1 MAAPQRER
9 DLGLLGV
16 GRSCGG
22 EERKR
27 RKRTWCDANMHA
39 AEIERRGVD

>member
-1 MAAPQRER
+1 MAAPQRQR
-9 DLGLLGV
+9 DLGV

-39 AEIERRGVD
+39 AEIE